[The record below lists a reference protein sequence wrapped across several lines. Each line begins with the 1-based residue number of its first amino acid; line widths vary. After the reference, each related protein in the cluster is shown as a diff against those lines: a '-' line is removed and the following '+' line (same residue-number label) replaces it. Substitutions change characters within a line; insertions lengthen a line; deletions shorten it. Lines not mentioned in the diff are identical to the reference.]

1 MAVHGKDA
9 SMTIGSLSIGGVSYR
24 YNVTYPTVDAS
35 VFGDTWQFNYAGL
48 PSVEGSFE
56 GFAIGNFPGAFLAP
70 ATVTLY
76 AAGGGSA
83 SGPAYVFAGASAA
96 VNDAVRISGTFKSTG
111 AWTFS

>member
-1 MAVHGKDA
+1 
-9 SMTIGSLSIGGVSYR
+9 MTIGGFSIGGVSYR

-96 VNDAVRISGTFKSTG
+96 VNDAVRIAGTFKSTG
-111 AWTFS
+111 VWEFNL